1 MVTHFSLGGSL
12 RSLSFFR
19 KEINRLE
26 ETIDLVSDIV
36 AYFDSS

>member
-1 MVTHFSLGGSL
+1 MVIHLTLGGSL
-12 RSLSFFR
+12 RSLLSLA